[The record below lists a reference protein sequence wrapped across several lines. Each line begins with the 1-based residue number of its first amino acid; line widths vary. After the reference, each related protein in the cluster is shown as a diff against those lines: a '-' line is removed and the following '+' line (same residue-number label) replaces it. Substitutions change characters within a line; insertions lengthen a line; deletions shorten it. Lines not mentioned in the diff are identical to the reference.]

1 MNVLLMLLV
10 VAHVH
15 DAVKCKASLPNL
27 VSRPEF
33 FANSIG
39 IAAFDKL
46 HRSLQRTASSRSN
59 QQVDMIWHHD
69 KFVERVLAL
78 IAIKDKH
85 LNEEQCVARNAKNSR
100 ALIRNSVNE
109 ESTVKLFHFGV
120 QSEILPS
127 ALPILRT
134 DFEWM
139 LLERMST
146 TGRNTSEAKAR
157 T

>member
-46 HRSLQRTASSRSN
+46 HRSLQRTGSSRSN
-59 QQVDMIWHHD
+59 QQVDMIWHND

-109 ESTVKLFHFGV
+109 VRLNCSISEFRAKSYH
-120 QSEILPS
+120 QSYQYL
-127 ALPILRT
+127 
-134 DFEWM
+134 
-139 LLERMST
+139 
-146 TGRNTSEAKAR
+146 AR
-157 T
+157 VSNRCC